1 MNVMVKNEIQNIKEQ
16 IVQKF
21 DPKKI
26 ILFGS
31 QVKGTCTKHSD
42 IDLCII
48 KNTDN
53 KRELIAEIYLSI
65 ESSKPYDVLVYTEQE
80 WEDNVRDKASFAYLI
95 NKSGVEIY
103 GR

>member
-1 MNVMVKNEIQNIKEQ
+1 MNTLAENEIQGIKEQ
-16 IVQKF
+16 IIRKF
-21 DPKKI
+21 NPKKI

-31 QVKGTCTKHSD
+31 QVKGTCTKYSD

-53 KRELIAEIYLSI
+53 KRELIADIYLNI

-80 WEDNVRDKASFAYLI
+80 WQENINDTTTFAYLI
-95 NKSGVEIY
+95 NKNGVEIY
-103 GR
+103 G